1 MIVVD
6 EITCKTIPSIAECV
20 KYLEQNPINEMPLGK
35 YLVNENGTYVMIQ
48 EYMTKSISDCGWE
61 AHKKYVDFQYIISGK
76 EKMRVSY
83 LENMQQGQYNPETDF
98 TVCFGDEQK
107 TVALLEGEGIVFFP
121 EDAHMPCLHY
131 ENEPICIKK
140 AVFKI
145 PVACF

>member
-1 MIVVD
+1 
-6 EITCKTIPSIAECV
+6 
-20 KYLEQNPINEMPLGK
+20 
-35 YLVNENGTYVMIQ
+35 
-48 EYMTKSISDCGWE
+48 
-61 AHKKYVDFQYIISGK
+61 
-76 EKMRVSY
+76 
-83 LENMQQGQYNPETDF
+83 MQQGQYNPETDF